1 MDTIAPLANAS
12 NTLDTFAKYVRVM
25 EKAGVNFDQFTLP
38 INNRAARR
46 NLADFLK
53 AGCPK
58 LTIKADGTAPSADM
72 TCYKLASAV
81 LGEDFISPEEVA
93 KSRGGVVYTDDQLA
107 QFGDTV
113 PSQEVLEWC
122 RDNGYM
128 VVAGPNRPMSM
139 LEIRDLRSDYFY
151 SKKGGWYAE
160 QAFARNDKA
169 DTRWIMLRKE
179 TVPEST
185 SKNWTEQQA
194 LLSDNEITPNA
205 AELVWCV
212 TTYKAIRN
220 VCLLPSIYVHTSS
233 LDSGGIRIVVGC
245 FLDRGLDVSHWND
258 DDHDGRIGLSAAR
271 KQ

>member
-1 MDTIAPLANAS
+1 MTIQSITSDQQKQYNRFVEDAS
-12 NTLDTFAKYVRVM
+12 NRALKETNPDKDGLQRLFERGGKFQAYIVAGINRFTAKVPDYDLVR
-25 EKAGVNFDQFTLP
+25 
-38 INNRAARR
+38 
-46 NLADFLK
+46 
-53 AGCPK
+53 
-58 LTIKADGTAPSADM
+58 TI
-72 TCYKLASAV
+72 
-81 LGEDFISPEEVA
+81 LGKDFIFPEEVA
-93 KSRGGVVYTDDQLA
+93 KSRGVVYTDDQLA
-107 QFGDTV
+107 QLGDTV

-139 LEIRDLRSDYFY
+139 LEIRYLRSDYFY

-169 DTRWIMLRKE
+169 DTRWSMLRKE
-179 TVPEST
+179 PVPEST

-220 VCLLPSIYVHTSS
+220 VYLLPSIYVRTSS
-233 LDSGGIRIVVGC
+233 LDSGGIRVIVGC
-245 FLDRGLDVSHWND
+245 FIAGGLDVSHWND

>member
-12 NTLDTFAKYVRVM
+12 DTLDTFAKYVRVM
-25 EKAGVNFDQFTLP
+25 ERAGVNFNQFTLP
-38 INNRAARR
+38 INSRTARR

-139 LEIRDLRSDYFY
+139 LEIRDIRSDYFY
-151 SKKGGWYAE
+151 SQKGGWYAE
-160 QAFARNDKA
+160 QAFARSDKA
-169 DTRWIMLRKE
+169 DTRWIMLRKKP
-179 TVPEST
+179 VPEST
-185 SKNWTEQQA
+185 SKNWNEQQT
-194 LLSDNEITPNA
+194 LLGNDEETPNV
-205 AELVWCV
+205 AEVVWCV
-212 TTYKAIRN
+212 TTYKAVRN
-220 VCLLPSIYVHTSS
+220 IYLRSSIYVRTSS
-233 LDSGGIRIVVGC
+233 LVSDGSHVG
-245 FLDRGLDVSHWND
+245 
-258 DDHDGRIGLSAAR
+258 IGLFDAEGLHVNGWHDDNRCDDIGLASAR